1 MHNSDADQNLGR
13 PWEQTIPDFLNESI
27 QNAPNKIFLELQG
40 ENISYKDFGI
50 CSRKAAEQFL
60 EFGIEKGDRVCLFLD
75 NCPEFLYAIT
85 SRANC

>member
-1 MHNSDADQNLGR
+1 MHNSDADQNLGL

-50 CSRKAAEQFL
+50 CSRKAAEQF
-60 EFGIEKGDRVCLFLD
+60 
-75 NCPEFLYAIT
+75 
-85 SRANC
+85 